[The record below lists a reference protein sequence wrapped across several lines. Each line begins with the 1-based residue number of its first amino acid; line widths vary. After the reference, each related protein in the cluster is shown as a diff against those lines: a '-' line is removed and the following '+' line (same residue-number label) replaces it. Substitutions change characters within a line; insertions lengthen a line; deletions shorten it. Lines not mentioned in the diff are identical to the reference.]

1 MQVDEMLQP
10 HRSIGDCAGGLRLS
24 HSALSYFHLGQL
36 LKRARINHARKIG
49 QMGHLLEPT
58 LAEASCLLFSHTV
71 QPEDQRAESS
81 GLGP

>member
-1 MQVDEMLQP
+1 
-10 HRSIGDCAGGLRLS
+10 
-24 HSALSYFHLGQL
+24 L